1 MYDGSVFYWNGA
13 VKVDTP
19 PVDGAVGSSNGG
31 VMSSNCMLLAAYKHV
46 NEIWLQRGR
55 AGVPWYANV
64 TWCKCHVML
73 RSAISSSTSTSS
85 SSSSSSPSSPS
96 STSSSSSS

>member
-1 MYDGSVFYWNGA
+1 MYDGSVFWWNGA

-19 PVDGAVGSSNGG
+19 PVVGALSSSNGG
-31 VMSSNCMLLAAYKHV
+31 VISSSNGGVIASNCMHLAAYKHV

-64 TWCKCHVML
+64 T
-73 RSAISSSTSTSS
+73 
-85 SSSSSSPSSPS
+85 
-96 STSSSSSS
+96 